1 MVVKRNMDELM
12 EMDLPEGYIA
22 ACHVCAC
29 NPRKLKH
36 YPEEW

>member
-12 EMDLPEGYIA
+12 ELELPEDHIA
-22 ACHVCAC
+22 AGHVCAC
-29 NPRKLKH
+29 NPRKLPH